1 MIIRVRSSNS
11 NNNYRNTLNRAKKS
25 QEAQEKKQKDILKG
39 LSEARRELRK
49 SNRKQKPNP
58 LVSTIEN
65 LSKAVI
71 GLGAVL
77 AVSSVVK
84 PLDLCKMLPA
94 DNPELPKTCKQITTQ
109 ANKLLEEYSSK
120 AKELAFTKFGLGS
133 SEKVGD
139 SNQLY
144 SKESIQKVIDHY
156 AKGKSPITAQMI
168 IDSSK
173 KTGTPIE
180 FYLVMGIS
188 ESHFGTNGSRT
199 IMTKNLYNVGNV
211 DNGGNVHHSTWES
224 GLNTFGKLI
233 KSEYFDK
240 DEVPDFDK
248 FIKNDFRRPSDNAR
262 YMSNVDTK
270 TTIPQI
276 QRDVNKL
283 LKQYDGKN
291 NIVPKPSSP
300 KTPNQTTK
308 KTANPK

>member
-1 MIIRVRSSNS
+1 MIIRARSSSDNS
-11 NNNYRNTLNRAKKS
+11 NYQRRLEEAKKS
-25 QEAQEKKQKDILKG
+25 QKAQEKKQKGALKE
-39 LSEARRELRK
+39 SKEARRELRK
-49 SNRKQKPNP
+49 SNRKQTPSP

-65 LSKAVI
+65 LVKAVI

-94 DNPELPKTCKQITTQ
+94 DNPEISKTCKEDTTKVSEFF
-109 ANKLLEEYSSK
+109 AKGSSK
-120 AKELAFTKFGLGS
+120 AKDWAFTQFGS

-139 SNQLY
+139 SDPLY

-173 KTGTPIE
+173 KTETPIE

-199 IMTKNLYNVGNV
+199 LMTKNVYNVGNV
-211 DNGGNVHHSTWES
+211 DNGANEGQSSWEK
-224 GLNTFGKLI
+224 GLDRFGKLI